1 MTRNLQARDN
11 FKKGDIGCA
20 TGHQVSRTIQ
30 PGRPAGSFRVTALQ
44 DVKAGTNGWFE
55 ANDQSSLR
63 PPAEALSRGASSG
76 PDMPD
81 RLSRRSGSEVTRP
94 RTK

>member
-11 FKKGDIGCA
+11 FEKGDVGSA
-20 TGHQVSRTIQ
+20 TGHEVSRTTQ
-30 PGRPAGSFRVTALQ
+30 PHAPAGSYRVIALQ

-55 ANDQSSLR
+55 YQDQSSPR
-63 PPAEALSRGASSG
+63 WRAEALSRGQARAQTQPVAHEAARDSKIA
-76 PDMPD
+76 
-81 RLSRRSGSEVTRP
+81 RV

>member
-11 FKKGDIGCA
+11 FEKGDIGCA

-30 PGRPAGSFRVTALQ
+30 PGRPTGSFRVTALQ

-55 ANDQSSLR
+55 VNDQSSLR
-63 PPAEALSRGASSG
+63 APSPRRCRGGRAG
-76 PDMPD
+76 A
-81 RLSRRSGSEVTRP
+81 
-94 RTK
+94 RTCPIACQGAPHQK